1 MKIESLQDY
10 DDARYIYLLKEIFD
24 NLEKIS

>member
-1 MKIESLQDY
+1 MKIASLLDY